1 MIDHIRNIKDKSHMI
16 ISTDT
21 EKYFDKVQHPFMIK
35 TLNRVGIE
43 GRYLSVIKAV
53 HDRQPTYS
61 AMLQA
66 YS

>member
-1 MIDHIRNIKDKSHMI
+1 MI

-35 TLNRVGIE
+35 NSQQSGHRGNITRI
-43 GRYLSVIKAV
+43 IKAV
-53 HDRQPTYS
+53 HDRQLTYS
-61 AMLQA
+61 TMLQA

>member
-35 TLNRVGIE
+35 NSQQSEHRGNIPQYNKGCT
-43 GRYLSVIKAV
+43 
-53 HDRQPTYS
+53 
-61 AMLQA
+61 
-66 YS
+66 